1 MKRLLAVLALSISST
16 AYAAPFVASDVLAA
30 GVTQCGIYLDA
41 VPKVVISVTAVT
53 GGNICKHDLSAVT
66 TGSHTVRMTAITVND
81 PIWGSQE
88 SAQSS
93 PLSFVRPAAPIAPAG
108 LALQP

>member
-16 AYAAPFVASDVLAA
+16 AYAAPFVVSDVLAA

-53 GGNICKHDLSAVT
+53 GGNICKHDLAGITSGA
-66 TGSHTVRMTAITVND
+66 HTVRFTAITVND

-93 PLSFVRPAAPIAPAG
+93 PLSFSKPGLPAAPAG